1 MVVEGLF
8 YTKEH
13 EWVKIEGQVV
23 TIGITDHAQTALG
36 ELTFVELPEVGKQ
49 VNANGELVVIEST
62 KAASDVYSPMAG
74 KVIEVNTKLEDE
86 PDLINKDC
94 YGAGWIVKIHTDDCT
109 ATEGLMNSQEYEQL
123 LKDL

>member
-13 EWVKIEGQVV
+13 EWIKIEGQVV

-49 VNANGELVVIEST
+49 VSANGELVVVEST

-94 YGAGWIVKIHTDDCT
+94 YGAGWIVKIQPDDST
-109 ATEGLMNSQEYEQL
+109 ATGNLMNSKQYEQL

>member
-13 EWVKIEGQVV
+13 EWIKIEGQVV

-94 YGAGWIVKIHTDDCT
+94 YGAGWIVKIQPDDGT
-109 ATEGLMNSQEYEQL
+109 ATEGLMNSQEYEEL